1 MRKMPT
7 HQSGRPAHSTWVLAA
22 VTVATAVLAA
32 LAVSG
37 TDSMRPAA
45 AMPEV
50 SDVFAPMPG
59 TGAGGLPPISPDAVD
74 ASDHVAT
81 F

>member
-1 MRKMPT
+1 MRKTPT
-7 HQSGRPAHSTWVLAA
+7 HQPGRLAHSTWVLAA

-32 LAVSG
+32 LTVSG
-37 TDSMRPAA
+37 TGSMRPAA
-45 AMPEV
+45 SLPEV
-50 SDVFAPMPG
+50 SDVFAPAPA
-59 TGAGGLPPISPDAVD
+59 TGVGALPPIAPDAVD